1 MSALWD
7 RKAAFYFFLNLG
19 HNYLSS
25 GNKIVSNTLIQEFP
39 FPSVSTYM
47 DEVVSENSTSS
58 TSSFTEAFNPS
69 ITSGNYTDPVSR
81 TLGPSYNS
89 NFCLITVVVVGF
101 NSLWIKYDP
110 VYDMNPSH
118 FSTDVPHSEALA
130 FSQSVWWKG
139 AQAGTQSPRVFT
151 KGWGE
156 GVGGAV
162 WMDRSNCRA
171 GRSPS
176 EAGREMKDAQ
186 MSLWWTSPHSAAFK
200 RWEHNTTHVRM
211 SWLYN
216 KCLSLCFSGEL

>member
-1 MSALWD
+1 M
-7 RKAAFYFFLNLG
+7 KTAFYFFLNLG
-19 HNYLSS
+19 DNYFKVLAT
-25 GNKIVSNTLIQEFP
+25 KLLVTLQFKN
-39 FPSVSTYM
+39 FLL
-47 DEVVSENSTSS
+47 VVLPPTWIKLNQKTQCS
-58 TSSFTEAFNPS
+58 TSSFTEGFNPS
-69 ITSGNYTDPVSR
+69 IISGNYTDPVSR
-81 TLGPSYNS
+81 TLGPSYKP

-139 AQAGTQSPRVFT
+139 AQAGTQSPWVFT

-186 MSLWWTSPHSAAFK
+186 MSLWWTSRHSAAFK
-200 RWEHNTTHVRM
+200 RREHNATHVRM
-211 SWLYN
+211 SWLL
-216 KCLSLCFSGEL
+216 KIS